1 MQDKVLLYLRMK
13 GTTLVVS
20 GDSAPLEDHIIKSS
34 LTGLGFTQTP
44 TNEFVY
50 CGAISESMVAQI
62 ASFFEE
68 YGESLEMDQACL
80 AYRNARI
87 EQMRDLE
94 DLMTEG
100 LRIKNVKDSESIDV
114 PMMDKGK
121 CLKPYQVMPVRH
133 AVALGNAANF
143 SVPGS
148 GKTWMAYSAYLLLK
162 HRPKLEA
169 DRVDKLLIIGP
180 LSSFRPWETEYREMT
195 GSDAN
200 AVRIAGDPR
209 RRREIFEG
217 ADRYE
222 IFLVNYVIA
231 NVERDQIMRMLQ
243 ENRFM
248 VVVDESHHIK
258 NPSGT
263 RSEAIRRLS
272 ELAHK
277 RMILTGTAVPNTLED
292 LWAQITFLYPSMDV
306 LGTFEQFQYDL
317 TSPDAS
323 QYLNNRLD
331 PFFTRVSKSTLNL
344 PAPKI
349 SKIRVPMGH
358 IQRRIYSTIA
368 GHIRDNDANYRSN
381 AVTMRRWRKNS
392 IVYLLE
398 AATDPSLLT
407 SSTQFSD
414 DLISGEYLSI
424 QEQLDH
430 YHEFEIPNKISSVIK
445 LAETNLEQPNKIIIW
460 CSFIATI
467 KKLANALK
475 RFNPL
480 AVYGEIPIDDEK
492 HAIDNRERRIDK
504 FKTSPTNNVLIAN
517 PASLAESIS
526 LHRVCHHA
534 IYVDRTFN
542 GGNYLQSLD
551 RIHRIGMDPKVET
564 RYTIF
569 MSEDS
574 IDDDIDYRLE
584 IKKRR
589 MQSFLG
595 DDAFKELRMDLA
607 YDDPIGSDDE
617 LDEDYKTVLRHL
629 RDARS

>member
-1 MQDKVLLYLRMK
+1 MRDEALLYLRIE

-20 GDSAPLEDHIIKSS
+20 GDSASLEDHIIKSS

-50 CGAISESMVAQI
+50 YGAISESMVARI
-62 ASFFEE
+62 VSFFEE

-80 AYRNARI
+80 AYRNTRI
-87 EQMRDLE
+87 AQIQNLE
-94 DLMTEG
+94 SLMTEG
-100 LRIKNVKDSESIDV
+100 LRIKSAQDSESIDI

-121 CLKPYQVMPVRH
+121 CLKPYQIMPVRH
-133 AVALGNAANF
+133 AVALGNTANF

-200 AVRIAGDPR
+200 AVRIAGDSR
-209 RRREIFEG
+209 RRREIFEETN
-217 ADRYE
+217 RYE

-231 NVERDQIMRMLQ
+231 SVERDQIMSMLQ

-258 NPSGT
+258 NPLGT
-263 RSEAIRRLS
+263 RSEAIRRIS

-277 RMILTGTAVPNTLED
+277 RIILTGTAVPNTLED
-292 LWAQITFLYPSMDV
+292 LWAQITFLYPNMDV

-317 TSPDAS
+317 TSPNAG

-331 PFFTRVSKSTLNL
+331 PFFTRVSKLALNL

-368 GHIRDNDANYRSN
+368 GHIRDNDATYRSD
-381 AVTMRRWRKNS
+381 AAAMRRWRKNS

-430 YHEFEIPNKISSVIK
+430 YHEFEIPHKISSVIK
-445 LAETNLEQPNKIIIW
+445 LAETNLEQSNKIIIW

-475 RFNPL
+475 KFAPL

-492 HAIDNRERRIDK
+492 HAIDNRERRIDQ

-589 MQSFLG
+589 MESFLG

-617 LDEDYKTVLRHL
+617 LDEDYQTVLRHL
-629 RDARS
+629 HDTKS

>member
-1 MQDKVLLYLRMK
+1 MD
-13 GTTLVVS
+13 GPTLVVA
-20 GDSAPLEDHIIKSS
+20 GDSTSLEDPVIQSS
-34 LTGLGFTQTP
+34 LTGLGFTQVP
-44 TNEFVY
+44 SNEYVY
-50 CGAISESMVAQI
+50 GGAISESMVAQI
-62 ASFFEE
+62 ANFFEE

-80 AYRNARI
+80 GYRNARI
-87 EQMRDLE
+87 TQIRNLE
-94 DLMTEG
+94 NLIAEG
-100 LRIKNVKDSESIDV
+100 LRIKNVKDMEPIGI

-133 AVALGNAANF
+133 AVELGNVANF

-162 HRPKLEA
+162 HRPKSET
-169 DRVDKLLIIGP
+169 DMVNKLLIIGP

-195 GSDAN
+195 GRNAN

-217 ADRYE
+217 ANRYE

-231 NVERDQIMRMLQ
+231 SVEKDQIIRMLQ
-243 ENRFM
+243 ENQFM

-258 NPSGT
+258 NPSGA
-263 RSEAIRRLS
+263 RSEAIRRIS
-272 ELAHK
+272 EFARK

-317 TSPDAS
+317 AS
-323 QYLNNRLD
+323 QNANQHLNDRLA
-331 PFFTRVSKSTLNL
+331 PFFTRVSKSALNL

-349 SKIRVPMGH
+349 SRIRVPMSH

-368 GHIRDNDANYRSN
+368 GHIRDNDTNYRSD
-381 AVTMRRWRKNS
+381 AIAMRRWRKNS

-414 DLISGEYLSI
+414 DLIAGEGLSI

-430 YHEFEIPNKISSVIK
+430 YHEFEIPNKISAVIK
-445 LAETNLEQPNKIIIW
+445 LAETNLVQSNKIIIW

-480 AVYGEIPIDDEK
+480 VVYGEIPIDDEK

-504 FKTSPTNNVLIAN
+504 FKTSLTNNVLIAN

-551 RIHRIGMDPKVET
+551 RIHRIGMDPKVKT

-595 DDAFKELRMDLA
+595 DDAFKELRMDLV
-607 YDDPIGSDDE
+607 YDDPIGSNDE
-617 LDEDYKTVLRHL
+617 LNEDYKTVLRHL
-629 RDARS
+629 QDVRP